1 MKKLLFIA
9 LFLGNYTISFSQKL
23 ENPSIDLKLIAQ
35 VNQGN
40 SYVTFPIDIGSI
52 EPLIFEGNVIPNF
65 MIRKNKESRL
75 MAVLTPQIII
85 RMYNE
90 FSLPVK
96 TPSYMPQ
103 ITMYYLV
110 GNKSNKN
117 LMTFFGRFAH
127 HSNGQRDDTL
137 LADGSVNLESGN
149 FSTNYLEFGGIVT
162 SLNKNTN
169 AILFLKSSFEYHP
182 ENETHI
188 LLGGKYSRFRW
199 NSEFS
204 AFKLPREKSKEKKK
218 PNISLDVKTTWLF
231 GDLAG
236 TPTFSMDRLQAS
248 VTFSYFPNFLEE
260 IGFFVQFYQGK
271 DYYNIYF
278 DQNRTMLRFG
288 IMTDKLRF

>member
-1 MKKLLFIA
+1 MKKIIFLFF
-9 LFLGNYTISFSQKL
+9 FLSLYIKGFSQSL
-23 ENPSIDLKLIAQ
+23 EKPNIGLDLIAQ
-35 VNQGN
+35 ANQGS
-40 SYVTFPIDIGSI
+40 SYVTFPTDIGNI
-52 EPLIFEGNVIPNF
+52 EPLIFEGNIIPNF

-103 ITMYYLV
+103 ITMYYLM
-110 GNKSNKN
+110 GNKSKKN
-117 LMTFFGRFAH
+117 LTTIFGRFAH

-149 FSTNYLEFGGIVT
+149 FSTNYLEFGGILT

-169 AILFLKSSFEYHP
+169 AVLFLKSSFEYHL
-182 ENETHI
+182 ENETHL

-204 AFKLPREKSKEKKK
+204 AFKLPREKKLGKKK
-218 PNISLDVKTTWLF
+218 ADISLDVKTTWLF
-231 GDLAG
+231 GGLAG
-236 TPTFSMDRLQAS
+236 TPSFSTDRLQVS
-248 VTFSYFPNFLEE
+248 ITFSYFPDFLEE

>member
-1 MKKLLFIA
+1 MKKLVLILLFTVY
-9 LFLGNYTISFSQKL
+9 NSISFSQNL
-23 ENPSIDLKLIAQ
+23 EKPNVDLGLIAQ
-35 VNQGN
+35 VNQGS

-103 ITMYYLV
+103 ITMYYLM
-110 GNKSNKN
+110 GNKSKKS
-117 LMTFFGRFAH
+117 LTTLFGRFAH

-149 FSTNYLEFGGIVT
+149 FSTNYLEFGGILT

-169 AILFLKSSFEYHP
+169 AVVFLKSSFEYHP
-182 ENETHI
+182 ENETH
-188 LLGGKYSRFRW
+188 LLLDGKYSRFRW
-199 NSEFS
+199 NSKFS
-204 AFKLPREKSKEKKK
+204 AFKLPREKTEGKKK
-218 PNISLDVKTTWLF
+218 ASRSLDIKTTWLF

-248 VTFSYFPNFLEE
+248 VTFSYFPDFLEE
-260 IGFFVQFYQGK
+260 IGFFVQFYHGK